1 MYNPVRGGNRGGK
14 DQFKWENVRT
24 LAYKDREC
32 YLGSTV
38 AIGFL
43 DKGGKW
49 RKKDWWINLKDRD
62 QLALE
67 MEKREVQMEDE
78 RRMRQALG
86 LEPKTNDDLPNLNQ
100 YEMDEV

>member
-49 RKKDWWINLKDRD
+49 RKKDWWINLNKVNFQKISNHDY
-62 QLALE
+62 
-67 MEKREVQMEDE
+67 KIS
-78 RRMRQALG
+78 
-86 LEPKTNDDLPNLNQ
+86 KCF
-100 YEMDEV
+100 